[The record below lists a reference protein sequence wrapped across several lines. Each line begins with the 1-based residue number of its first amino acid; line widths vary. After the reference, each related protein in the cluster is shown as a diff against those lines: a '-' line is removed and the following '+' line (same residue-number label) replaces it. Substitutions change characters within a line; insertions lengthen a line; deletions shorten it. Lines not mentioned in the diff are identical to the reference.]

1 MALSSTEP
9 LATLSDLQSQPLSI
23 IRLSE
28 PISTNPPSTTQS
40 THLRTSDLSTST
52 TSETLPTPT
61 SLALDL
67 SHYRDLFS
75 KLRFS
80 YLEQVTKEKFLRAI
94 VGDPPLVVENRENV
108 ELENQ
113 LKEVKAVLKMQKE
126 DVGRMVEEL
135 ENRGRALSAVYEDV
149 GLRTSTLERLPGEI
163 EGLEK
168 RVMDL
173 REENEG
179 KLEGLG
185 GLKGSEVGVERI
197 RQMIKQREMEK
208 GEVDNRVRMLQ
219 RAIPEKGRQLESLE
233 GELKGL
239 EKEREKVVEFAQEAV
254 RSRERSGGVGN
265 DLELEGRWLSGSED
279 LLKGWLGVEA

>member
-1 MALSSTEP
+1 MALSSTET
-9 LATLSDLQSQPLSI
+9 LAALSDLRSQPLSI

-28 PISTNPPSTTQS
+28 SISLNAPSTAQP
-40 THLRTSDLSTST
+40 THPRTSDVSTST
-52 TSETLPTPT
+52 NAETLPTPT

-94 VGDPPLVVENRENV
+94 VGDPPLVVENGENV

-113 LKEVKAVLKMQKE
+113 LREVKAVLKMQKE

-135 ENRGRALSAVYEDV
+135 ENRGRALSAAYEDV
-149 GLRTSTLERLPGEI
+149 GLRTSTLEILPEEI
-163 EGLEK
+163 EGLEE
-168 RVMDL
+168 RIRNL

-185 GLKGSEVGVERI
+185 GSGMGVEGIRDMI
-197 RQMIKQREMEK
+197 RQRERQRE
-208 GEVDNRVRMLQ
+208 EVDRRVKLLQ
-219 RAIPEKGRQLESLE
+219 REIPEKGRQLDRLE

-239 EKEREKVVEFAQEAV
+239 EKEREKVVEFAREAV
-254 RSRERSGGVGN
+254 RSRQSGGEGGN
-265 DLELEGRWLSGSED
+265 DLEMKGRWLSGNEEI
-279 LLKGWLGVEA
+279 LKGWLGVQA